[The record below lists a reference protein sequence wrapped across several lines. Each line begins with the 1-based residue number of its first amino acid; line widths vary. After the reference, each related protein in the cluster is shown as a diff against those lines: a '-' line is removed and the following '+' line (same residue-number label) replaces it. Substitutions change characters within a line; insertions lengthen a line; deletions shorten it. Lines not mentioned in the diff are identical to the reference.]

1 MFHLIAHYKNTYYYF
16 GCTVDHVSAVALFDF
31 YMQRYPKIDK
41 LHTRW
46 HPYADMIEHVKDF
59 STFEL
64 FEKAYKEDNL

>member
-1 MFHLIAHYKNTYYYF
+1 M
-16 GCTVDHVSAVALFDF
+16 SAVALFDF

-64 FEKAYKEDNL
+64 FEKTYNEQT